1 MPLDLSYFF
10 PSLTAFIYA
19 GGPVLI
25 LLASVALILWSMLL
39 ERLWFRLRV
48 FPKLKQ
54 ACLTNPKRSQQ
65 LMQCCDLQLSIN
77 ASLPV
82 IKTLVALCPLIGLLG
97 TVTGMIHLFDIM
109 ALKGTTNPRLMASG
123 VAQATLPTMAGMV
136 LAVSGLM
143 FYTWLRRW
151 SQLQLITLS
160 LLRAQQ

>member
-1 MPLDLSYFF
+1 MQLDFSYLF
-10 PSLTAFIYA
+10 PSLTAFLYA

-25 LLASVALILWSMLL
+25 LLASVALVLWCLLL

-54 ACLTNPKRSQQ
+54 ACLTAPKHSQR

-77 ASLPV
+77 TSLPV

-136 LAVSGLM
+136 LAVSGLL

-151 SQLQLITLS
+151 SQLQLTSLS
-160 LLRAQQ
+160 ILRAQ